1 MAHIENAPDRPLL
14 YLRQVVKKFPL
25 SRHTLYKMI
34 AAGQITE
41 YRTVGGHRRY
51 DEDEILAALKQEPKT
66 EEG

>member
-14 YLRQVVKKFPL
+14 YLRQVVKRFPL

-41 YRTVGGHRRY
+41 YRTIGGHRRY
-51 DEDEILAALKQEPKT
+51 DEDEILEALKQPVKKEDD
-66 EEG
+66 